1 MAVFYAFICGLLM
14 QFVHSGDVPYASV
27 EAAFANGDAAKV
39 VNYAS
44 DKLYLKVPD
53 KEGVYAKSQAT
64 QILKDFFAKKPA
76 TSFKFS
82 FKGSTADGANATG
95 TYVSKAESFR
105 VTIKWT
111 KNGSEYEIENI
122 SIIKA

>member
-1 MAVFYAFICGLLM
+1 MAVFYAFICSFLM
-14 QFVHSGDVPYASV
+14 QFVHSGDAPYTSI
-27 EAAFANGDAAKV
+27 ESAFANGDATKV

-64 QILKDFFAKKPA
+64 QILKDFFSKKPA

-82 FKGSTADGANATG
+82 FKGSTTDGANATG
-95 TYVSKAESFR
+95 TYVSKAESYR

-111 KNGSEYEIENI
+111 KSGSEYEIENI
-122 SIIKA
+122 TIIKA